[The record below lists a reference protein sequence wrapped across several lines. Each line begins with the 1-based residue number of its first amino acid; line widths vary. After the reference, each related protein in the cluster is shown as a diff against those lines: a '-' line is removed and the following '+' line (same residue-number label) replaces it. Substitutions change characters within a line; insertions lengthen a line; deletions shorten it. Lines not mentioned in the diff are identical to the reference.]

1 MDEKK
6 KTTQNKSGPLRPE
19 EERATAAECTVC
31 FIWFITGGE
40 KKKPLGLVQLHLE
53 TWSVSS
59 ISSDGRYSSFWPVE
73 VGLLRE
79 MWCQV
84 HPSLMAVATKELSR

>member
-40 KKKPLGLVQLHLE
+40 KKKTFGACTLALGDLVSLFNILRWPL
-53 TWSVSS
+53 
-59 ISSDGRYSSFWPVE
+59 
-73 VGLLRE
+73 
-79 MWCQV
+79 
-84 HPSLMAVATKELSR
+84 